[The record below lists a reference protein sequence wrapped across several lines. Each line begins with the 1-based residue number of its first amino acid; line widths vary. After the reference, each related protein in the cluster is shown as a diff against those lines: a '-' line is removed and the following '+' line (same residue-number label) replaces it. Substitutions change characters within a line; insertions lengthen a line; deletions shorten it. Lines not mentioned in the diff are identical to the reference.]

1 MCAFGLGC
9 LIGRLRGGRWVGVSE
24 TRLHAKGALVFGITT
39 VLVLNL
45 IGPAFPIGWLLI
57 GYACFIAFG
66 FKNLQIT
73 GMIVLLIGLLMNL
86 APALANG
93 AVPVSELALQSVGDT
108 NTAGFAEIDG
118 VRESSDTAT
127 ALSSLGDVVPVPIF
141 NVVVSLGDLVML
153 VAIAD
158 IAANLMLRHRTR
170 EPDAAGVSFA
180 TDLDGEPASNPARV
194 PILSPLSLGF
204 TNRPAHAAHRRPRL
218 KAAKHSAHA
227 PEHAAEMAAPLTT
240 VPDDSALNTI
250 EQDTVLSNE
259 DVSDDVVGDD
269 VVIVLDESEAYI
281 EQPPPPTAPAKDD
294 VEITIVSTPST
305 ARPANAD
312 VAVDRR
318 PIIDLTTSPS
328 DDQLCE
334 FLRRRKA
341 ADQQLNKLAPPS
353 PGHRRNRGRLR
364 RQRASVETEFA
375 ETIS

>member
-1 MCAFGLGC
+1 M
-9 LIGRLRGGRWVGVSE
+9 SE

-57 GYACFIAFG
+57 GYACFITFG
-66 FKNLQIT
+66 VKNLQIT
-73 GMIVLLIGLLMNL
+73 GMIVLLIGLMMNL

-118 VRESSDTAT
+118 VRESSNTAT
-127 ALSSLGDVVPVPIF
+127 SLSSLGDVVPVPIF

-158 IAANLMLRHRTR
+158 IAANLMLRHRSR

-180 TDLDGEPASNPARV
+180 TDLNGESPASPARV
-194 PILSPLSLGF
+194 PILSPLSIGF

-218 KAAKHSAHA
+218 KAAKHPAHA
-227 PEHAAEMAAPLTT
+227 PEHAAEIEAPLAT
-240 VPDDSALNTI
+240 
-250 EQDTVLSNE
+250 
-259 DVSDDVVGDD
+259 VSDDASSNKIAREAPRGDDLVGEDVAGDD

-281 EQPPPPTAPAKDD
+281 EQPPPPTAPPIDD
-294 VEITIVSTPST
+294 IEISIVSTPAT
-305 ARPANAD
+305 TRPKNVD

-334 FLRRRKA
+334 FLRRRTA

-364 RQRASVETEFA
+364 RQRTSVETEFA